1 MFLLYGGLFFSPNQ
15 INCPCET
22 SSKREV
28 TPSKVAIGCF
38 FFVFLSLQQNL
49 NHKLTYFLS
58 CAANPNPIL
67 AHFVSHSFQEISVV
81 LSKAKVVVRAHVD
94 NIVYC
99 LPGKPAIAQ
108 TSGLN

>member
-1 MFLLYGGLFFSPNQ
+1 M
-15 INCPCET
+15 
-22 SSKREV
+22 
-28 TPSKVAIGCF
+28 AIVF
-38 FFVFLSLQQNL
+38 FLSLQQNL

-67 AHFVSHSFQEISVV
+67 AQFVCHSFQEISIV
-81 LSKAKVVVRAHVD
+81 LSKAKVVVRAHID

-99 LPGKPAIAQ
+99 LPGKPAITQ